1 LLPCKDSCTINQDN
15 LSAKLS
21 WFSRPALKMPKP
33 YPSSGTGRVKEAQAT
48 KPIRVLVEAQH
59 ALVRAGIRAL
69 VEQIPDVEVVAEAEG
84 QQSFRLIKEHHPDIL
99 LLDVILPS
107 VTAFESL
114 KEIVEKSP
122 KVRVIVLTLEENQEY
137 AIQAFR
143 AGAAGY
149 ISKNAARAELEKA
162 IKSVARGE
170 NYLGSELSQQAVLKY
185 LKDPRTI
192 LSELTARQREVLK
205 MIAEGHATKEI
216 ARRLNISVKTV
227 ETHRAQVMER
237 LDIHDV
243 VGLVRYALRIGLVK
257 LDE

>member
-1 LLPCKDSCTINQDN
+1 
-15 LSAKLS
+15 
-21 WFSRPALKMPKP
+21 MPKP
-33 YPSSGTGRVKEAQAT
+33 YPSSGAGRVKEAQAS

-69 VEQIPDVEVVAEAEG
+69 IEQIPEVQVVAEAAEG
-84 QQSFRLIKEHHPDIL
+84 PQSFQLIKDYHPDIL

-114 KEIVEKSP
+114 QEMVEKFP
-122 KVRVIVLTLEENQEY
+122 KVRVIVLTLQENQEY

-149 ISKNAARAELEKA
+149 ISKNAASAELEKA

-185 LKDPRTI
+185 LKDPRAI

-205 MIAEGHATKEI
+205 MVAEGLATKEI
-216 ARRLNISVKTV
+216 AKRLNISVKTV
-227 ETHRAQVMER
+227 ETHRAQLMER

-243 VGLVRYALRIGLVK
+243 VGLVRYALRIGLVR

>member
-1 LLPCKDSCTINQDN
+1 
-15 LSAKLS
+15 
-21 WFSRPALKMPKP
+21 MPKP
-33 YPSSGTGRVKEAQAT
+33 YPSSGAGRVKEAQAS

-69 VEQIPDVEVVAEAEG
+69 VEQIPEVEVVAEAAEG
-84 QQSFRLIKEHHPDIL
+84 QQSFQLIREYQPDIL

-114 KEIVEKSP
+114 QEIVEKFP
-122 KVRVIVLTLEENQEY
+122 KVRVIVLTLQENQEY

-149 ISKNAARAELEKA
+149 ISKNAASVELEKA
-162 IKSVARGE
+162 IKSVASGE

-185 LKDPRTI
+185 LKDPRAI

-205 MIAEGHATKEI
+205 MVAEGHATKEI
-216 ARRLNISVKTV
+216 AKRLNISVKTV
-227 ETHRAQVMER
+227 ETHRAQLMER
-237 LDIHDV
+237 LNIHDV
-243 VGLVRYALRIGLVK
+243 VGLVRYALRIGLVR
-257 LDE
+257 LDD